1 MPLVMAFM
9 GMFPVVMV
17 VMLLTFMLVML
28 LTLMLVMLFT
38 LMLVMVVMVGML
50 LVVVMGMDLAVE
62 MLGLS
67 PDERR
72 SHSGLNGQTAAIA
85 KAPLEDASEQSI
97 DGVVLGAVLQVGVE
111 ATVSFDRDQRCEIEF
126 TGFESVLTASAM
138 GPVGQSRRSRK
149 QREQQ
154 QGQQQGTGAEHETLG
169 GGKKT
174 RTRRYRSTR
183 EWRTSA
189 ERVSRQR
196 PDHSDRPG
204 RSRSC
209 RCSTSLLRQR
219 FAPRPRPLHRE
230 VSWRS
235 AIRCCG

>member
-1 MPLVMAFM
+1 M
-9 GMFPVVMV
+9 VVMV
-17 VMLLTFMLVML
+17 IVVIGMVVVVML
-28 LTLMLVMLFT
+28 LTLMLVMVF
-38 LMLVMVVMVGML
+38 MVFML
-50 LVVVMGMDLAVE
+50 LVVVMVGMDLAVE

-169 GGKKT
+169 GGEQT

>member
-1 MPLVMAFM
+1 
-9 GMFPVVMV
+9 
-17 VMLLTFMLVML
+17 
-28 LTLMLVMLFT
+28 
-38 LMLVMVVMVGML
+38 ML
-50 LVVVMGMDLAVE
+50 LVVVMVGMDLAVE

-97 DGVVLGAVLQVGVE
+97 DGVVLGAVLQVGIE

-169 GGKKT
+169 GGEQT
-174 RTRRYRSTR
+174 RTGGYRSTR

>member
-1 MPLVMAFM
+1 
-9 GMFPVVMV
+9 
-17 VMLLTFMLVML
+17 MLLTFMLVML
-28 LTLMLVMLFT
+28 LTLMLVMVF
-38 LMLVMVVMVGML
+38 MVVML
-50 LVVVMGMDLAVE
+50 LVVVMVGMDLAVE

-169 GGKKT
+169 GGEQT

>member
-1 MPLVMAFM
+1 
-9 GMFPVVMV
+9 
-17 VMLLTFMLVML
+17 MLLTFMLVML

-38 LMLVMVVMVGML
+38 LMLVMVVML
-50 LVVVMGMDLAVE
+50 LVVVMVGMDLAVE

-97 DGVVLGAVLQVGVE
+97 DGVVLGAVLQVGIE

-169 GGKKT
+169 GGEQT
-174 RTRRYRSTR
+174 RTGGYRSTR